1 MTFILQLFNGLQL
14 GSIYAL
20 IALGYTLVYGISKLI
35 NFAHGDILMIGG
47 YVIYFT
53 IPFFINNGLPVWFS
67 ILPAI
72 IFCMILG
79 VLIEKIAYKPLRNSP
94 RIASLI
100 TAIGVSLLLQNSVM
114 KFIGTGAVTVS
125 PIFKVKK
132 IFGLNANLV
141 ITVITTML
149 LLFLVGL
156 YIGKGKHGKAI
167 LATSEDYDAAR
178 LVGINVNTAISLTFM
193 IGSAVAAVG
202 SLLYVAQYSQISP
215 TMGSMLGIKAFVAA
229 VLGGIGSMK
238 GAVLG
243 GILLGIVENL
253 TRAYVSSQLADAFV
267 FGILIIVLLFKPTGI
282 FGKSMKEKV

>member
-53 IPFFINNGLPVWFS
+53 IPFFINKGLPVWFS